1 MISMVTERTG
11 PKNTIGNAQMGKHNI
26 IGTNMIAMAVF
37 KTGIRKR
44 SISLLSLLLVPFLVF
59 AQDAGDTLPIGLQF
73 SGTIKVNTNGIATVP
88 AFSLGK
94 PAVIGILSFN
104 KKRFGFDQYIAF
116 SAEGEPW
123 FLESYFNFKLV
134 DSPKFDFNT
143 SAMWGI
149 GYSHPE
155 VMLDGTL
162 QTIMKAERYVF
173 LIFSST
179 YKLSEKVS
187 VSGATYHGYGFPELS
202 IRWANFISLVG
213 NIARL
218 KMGKSMYASLFPQ
231 LLYINL
237 DYQNDGFFVAGT
249 FGVGH
254 KKWPLFLSTQLSQV
268 FAGNLSPSP
277 GFKWSIGLSYHF

>member
-1 MISMVTERTG
+1 
-11 PKNTIGNAQMGKHNI
+11 
-26 IGTNMIAMAVF
+26 MIAMVIF
-37 KTGIRKR
+37 KTGIRKK

-59 AQDAGDTLPIGLQF
+59 TQDVGDTLPVDLQF
-73 SGTIKVNTNGIATVP
+73 SGTIKVNTNGISTVP

-134 DSPKFDFNT
+134 DSPKFNFST

-162 QTIMKAERYVF
+162 QTIMKAERYAF

-179 YKLSEKVS
+179 YKLSEKIS
-187 VSGATYHGYGFPELS
+187 ISGATYHGYGFPELS
-202 IRWANFISLVG
+202 IRWANFVSLVG
-213 NIARL
+213 NITRL
-218 KMGKSMYASLFPQ
+218 KMGKSMNASLFPQ

-254 KKWPLFLSTQLSQV
+254 QKWPLFLSTQLSRSV
-268 FAGNLSPSP
+268 AGNLLPDP
-277 GFKWSIGLSYHF
+277 GFKWNIGLAYNF